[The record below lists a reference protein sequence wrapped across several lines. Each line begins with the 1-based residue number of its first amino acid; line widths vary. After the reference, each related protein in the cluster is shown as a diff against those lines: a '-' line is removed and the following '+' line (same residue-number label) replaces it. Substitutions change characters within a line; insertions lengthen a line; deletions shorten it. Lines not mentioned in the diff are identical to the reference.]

1 MHWCC
6 LAVPNSLSPSLSF
19 VCLDEGEDVVNVE
32 FSLGY
37 GGKIL
42 LHLARLWLK
51 KGHRYGIVG
60 KVHTHPTNLLLPHH
74 NISREL
80 LTTPPSLP

>member
-1 MHWCC
+1 
-6 LAVPNSLSPSLSF
+6 VS
-19 VCLDEGEDVVNVE
+19 LDEGEDVVNVE

-60 KVHTHPTNLLLPHH
+60 KVHTHTQPTSFRLTRLLVQDY
-74 NISREL
+74 S
-80 LTTPPSLP
+80 LT